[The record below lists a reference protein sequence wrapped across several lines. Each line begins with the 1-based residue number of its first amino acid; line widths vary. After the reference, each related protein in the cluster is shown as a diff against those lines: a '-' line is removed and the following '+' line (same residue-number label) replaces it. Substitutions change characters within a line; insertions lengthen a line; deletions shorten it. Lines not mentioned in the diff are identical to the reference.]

1 MHGFHDTSVESSEM
15 TRPIPSPLTRTAVVL
30 LVLAVVLCLVLPM
43 SGDGMATTHF
53 ALFCCFVLAVALGVF
68 ILRRPQTTLL
78 LGNILGRALP
88 LARGPTETAR
98 APDIVALGS
107 LLI

>member
-1 MHGFHDTSVESSEM
+1 MGGFYDTSVESRAM
-15 TRPIPSPLTRTAVVL
+15 TRPIASPLTRAAVVI

-53 ALFCCFVLAVALGVF
+53 ALFCCFVLAVALSVV
-68 ILRRPQTTLL
+68 ILRRPQTKLL
-78 LGNILGRALP
+78 LGNTLGLAIP
-88 LARGPTETAR
+88 LARGPTQTAR

>member
-1 MHGFHDTSVESSEM
+1 MRGVYDTSVESRAM
-15 TRPIPSPLTRTAVVL
+15 TRPIASPLTRAAVVL

-43 SGDGMATTHF
+43 SGDGMTTTNF
-53 ALFCCFVLAVALGVF
+53 ALVCCFVLAVALGVF

-78 LGNILGRALP
+78 LGTSLGLAVP
-88 LARGPTETAR
+88 LARGPTQTAR